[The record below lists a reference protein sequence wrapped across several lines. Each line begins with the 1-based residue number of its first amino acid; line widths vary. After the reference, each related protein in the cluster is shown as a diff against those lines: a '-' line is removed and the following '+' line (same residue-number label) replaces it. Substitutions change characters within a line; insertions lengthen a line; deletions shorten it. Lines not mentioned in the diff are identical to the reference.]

1 MSKPAGLP
9 SPAIYG
15 IQTTFFKVYKG
26 IKHCRGHSKHME
38 AGYILFFGTSI
49 LPEPLAPNVL
59 EHEGVL
65 YTRDQGAVAIRIH
78 QITCEGCRVVYHHD
92 YYIVND
98 PDLGLRMRVYYDMDV
113 AYSGRALPEV
123 IQVATHHFIEVS
135 VALAWRYSMLF
146 SWTSASGCAE
156 AYKACDT
163 YGNVPLSWPISPSL
177 RTEYIYDA
185 FKVISLLEFH
195 HSHSLCLRVPQT
207 INQAERFN
215 NAMLSM
221 NEYINVQGQLEVNHR
236 CEKCVRCWINET
248 GNEQE
253 IFAVPLST
261 TKVTFCTT
269 HFAEEN
275 RCRVNGCTAL
285 VTQGSKTCSNLEH
298 KAAER
303 KYKEAGQ
310 SIFQLKRRS
319 ERAHQRYGVSD
330 SGWNEGEDMDSGN
343 GMRRRARQRY
353 GVSDSGWNEGEDMDS
368 GNGIEVEIIQEGQ
381 KSKVRGWFGRKRTH
395 NEQLIIAPC
404 GIILARETFY
414 HSEAF
419 SLVAAFCKNT
429 FQSQHKPDHFI
440 YDTNCI
446 LSKYVRNP
454 GNSEMCA
461 FFKDI
466 KLAVD
471 VFHFKSKH
479 KEEDEYC
486 GQNCNPV
493 DFPELLYVDQNG
505 KLKWYFNT
513 SIAEQTNTWFGRYQ
527 PLCREMGCIFYEFFL
542 NQMIMMYNVEKRKQ
556 LERDG
561 YRPSYW

>member
-26 IKHCRGHSKHME
+26 IKHCRGYSKHME

-65 YTRDQGAVAIRIH
+65 YTRDQGAVAVRIH

-98 PDLGLRMRVYYDMDV
+98 PDLGLRMRVYCDMDV

-123 IQVATHHFIEVS
+123 IQVATHHFVEVS

-177 RTEYIYDA
+177 CTEYIYDA

-207 INQAERFN
+207 IDQAERFN

-236 CEKCVRCWINET
+236 CEKCVRRWINET

-303 KYKEAGQ
+303 KYKEVGQ
-310 SIFQLKRRS
+310 SIFQLKR
-319 ERAHQRYGVSD
+319 
-330 SGWNEGEDMDSGN
+330 
-343 GMRRRARQRY
+343 RY

-381 KSKVRGWFGRKRTH
+381 KSKM
-395 NEQLIIAPC
+395 
-404 GIILARETFY
+404 FY

-429 FQSQHKPDHFI
+429 FQSRRKPDHFI

-446 LSKYVRNP
+446 LSKYVWNP
-454 GNSEMCA
+454 GNSEMCT

-513 SIAEQTNTWFGRYQ
+513 SIAGQTNAWFGRYQ

-561 YRPSYW
+561 YKPSYW